1 MTKIHCTLEET
12 VKREG
17 LQILEHWLDH
27 HGAEQSLGKVNCVQV
42 QHWQLQ
48 HLQEEL
54 TAEPV
59 LLLPAP
65 VTQDWGHQP
74 M

>member
-42 QHWQLQ
+42 QH
-48 HLQEEL
+48 
-54 TAEPV
+54 
-59 LLLPAP
+59 
-65 VTQDWGHQP
+65 
-74 M
+74 